1 MWSTDVLVHLIV
13 TCSIFLPELF
23 LERVVCQLNVLAELI
38 YCVVCLFS
46 LHSIQYISP
55 SLIKTMNRYVRLRWF
70 QHSPSRSDPLLPSWL
85 CRLHEIF
92 VCKFSV
98 LWCSI
103 WLCQLYKFLL
113 SISNAYG
120 WKMYLRA
127 STDGSLSL
135 THTHTR
141 TRTSGT
147 HWIISLLV
155 TAFN

>member
-1 MWSTDVLVHLIV
+1 MGVKHWCVSTFDCDLFYFF
-13 TCSIFLPELF
+13 TWTF
-23 LERVVCQLNVLAELI
+23 LERAVCQLNVLAELI
-38 YCVVCLFS
+38 YWVVCLFS
-46 LHSIQYISP
+46 LHNIQDISP
-55 SLIKTMNRYVRLRWF
+55 SFIKTMNHYVRLRWF

-85 CRLHEIF
+85 CRLREIF
-92 VCKFSV
+92 VCKFRV

-135 THTHTR
+135 SHTHKRAR

-147 HWIISLLV
+147 RWIIY
-155 TAFN
+155 